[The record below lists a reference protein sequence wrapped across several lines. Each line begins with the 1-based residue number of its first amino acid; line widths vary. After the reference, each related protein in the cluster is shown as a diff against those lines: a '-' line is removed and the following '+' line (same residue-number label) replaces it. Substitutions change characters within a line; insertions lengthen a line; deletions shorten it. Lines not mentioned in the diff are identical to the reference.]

1 MVVCRARA
9 VRSACWEPNMRATL
23 FAPILSICCA
33 SAALAQTFDA
43 QEHKYLYVEPCRANV
58 QSVFKEGVGQM
69 FVVSIS
75 LSVRNSGTR
84 PIEGVTVDLLDKFE
98 NVLSAKSRQL
108 ALKPGE
114 ARADTIEIFGLIIS
128 ADEMRAPSYP
138 GTPRIVED
146 LERQYAVASCGIVGF
161 RFAGNEAAA
170 GAPAPAA
177 LGLRLEPDRRMT
189 PAKLK
194 VSRSDRSR

>member
-1 MVVCRARA
+1 MRA
-9 VRSACWEPNMRATL
+9 VL
-23 FAPILSICCA
+23 VAPILSICCA
-33 SAALAQTFDA
+33 SAALAQTFGG

-58 QSVFKEGVGQM
+58 QSVFKDGVGQI
-69 FVVSIS
+69 FVIS
-75 LSVRNSGTR
+75 VGMSVRNSGAR
-84 PIEGVTVDLLDKFE
+84 AIEGVTVDLLDKFD

-108 ALKPGE
+108 VLKPGE

-128 ADEMRAPSYP
+128 ADEIKSPTYA

-170 GAPAPAA
+170 PAPGPAA
-177 LGLRLEPDRRMT
+177 LGLRLDPDRRMT

>member
-1 MVVCRARA
+1 
-9 VRSACWEPNMRATL
+9 MRAIL

-58 QSVFKEGVGQM
+58 QSVFKDGVGQI
-69 FVVSIS
+69 FVIS
-75 LSVRNSGTR
+75 VGLSVRNSGTR
-84 PIEGVTVDLLDKFE
+84 PIEGVTVDLLDKFD

-128 ADEMRAPSYP
+128 ADEMRSPSYP

-161 RFAGNEAAA
+161 RFAGKEAAA
-170 GAPAPAA
+170 PAPGPAA
-177 LGLRLEPDRRMT
+177 LGLRLEPGRRMT
-189 PAKLK
+189 QTKLK